1 MPRSFTALVLTLA
14 LLLLAQPVR
23 AQQSPESRPDSQPA
37 ARAPLGQRT
46 DSVAS
51 GSTRARE
58 LGAVK
63 VVAPRSRRAGYLV
76 TSSRTAMKTDTPLR
90 DTPQSATVLT
100 NHFIAD
106 QAMQSMADVVR
117 FIPGVTMAQ
126 GEGHRDAPIIRG
138 QSSTADFF
146 VDGVRDDAQYL
157 RDLYNVERIEALKG
171 SNAMMFGRG
180 GGGGVI
186 NQVRKEASMTPFGA
200 LTVEGGSFDHKRGTV
215 DVNRPLGDRAAVRL
229 NGVYEN
235 SEGFRDATHLERRG
249 VSPTA
254 TIQAGVGTV
263 VRLDYEFF
271 RDDRVVDRGIP
282 SFRGAPSPTS
292 ITTFFGDPDVSGA
305 RARVDAG
312 AVVVDRQLGG
322 GFVLRNRTRAAH
334 YDKFYQNV
342 YPGAVDSTG
351 TQVSLQGYNNATTRT
366 NLFNQ
371 TDLTR
376 SLATGSVKHTLL
388 AGAELSRQGTDNRR
402 NTAYFNG
409 SATSTSTL
417 VPFAQPTRTT
427 AVVFRPSATDADNHV
442 RADVAALY
450 AQDQVELTPKLQA
463 VLGLRVDDFALRFHN
478 NRTDQDLARTDR
490 LVSPRAG
497 LVFKPVAP
505 ASLYASYSVSHL
517 PSSGDQFSSLT
528 ATTEALEPERF
539 RSYEIGAKWDVHSA
553 LALTGALFQ
562 LDRSNSSAP
571 DPSNPSRIVQTG
583 AQRTTGYELGVSGE
597 VLPVWQV
604 VAGYSEQHAKIRSR
618 TTAAA
623 AGANVPLVPAH
634 TLSLW
639 NRVQLAPL
647 VGVGVGAV
655 HQARSFAAI
664 DNTVTL
670 PAFTRYDAALFV
682 LLPWRTRAQLNVE
695 NLFDTRYYGT
705 SQGNN
710 NIMPG
715 ASRTIRVS
723 LSTGL

>member
-1 MPRSFTALVLTLA
+1 MPRSFAALVPICS
-14 LLLLAQPVR
+14 LLLLSHPLGAQEATR
-23 AQQSPESRPDSQPA
+23 SQGDPEHA
-37 ARAPLGQRT
+37 ARPATASRS
-46 DSVAS
+46 DSAGSV
-51 GSTRARE
+51 STRPRE

-63 VVAPRSRRAGYLV
+63 VVAPRSRRTGYLAT
-76 TSSRTAMKTDTPLR
+76 TSRSAMKTDTPLR

-100 NHFIAD
+100 AHFIAD
-106 QAMQSMADVVR
+106 QAMESMADVVR

-186 NQVRKEASMTPFGA
+186 NQVRKEASMNPMGA
-200 LTVEGGSFDHKRGTV
+200 LTIEGGSFDHKRGTL

-235 SEGFRDATHLERRG
+235 SAGFRDATRLERRG

-254 TIQAGVGTV
+254 TIQAGPGTV
-263 VRLDYEFF
+263 VRLDYEYF

-282 SFRGAPSPTS
+282 SFRGAPSPAS

-312 AVVVDRQLGG
+312 AIVVDQQLGA
-322 GFVLRNRTRAAH
+322 GFALRNRTRAAR

-366 NLFNQ
+366 SLFNQ

-376 SLATGSVKHTLL
+376 SLATGSVKHTVLV
-388 AGAELSRQGTDNRR
+388 GAELSRQGTDNLR
-402 NTAYFNG
+402 NTGYFNG
-409 SATSTSTL
+409 SATSTSTS
-417 VPFAQPTRTT
+417 VPFAQPTRATS
-427 AVVFRPSATDADNHV
+427 VDFRPSPTDADNHV

-450 AQDQVELTPKLQA
+450 LQDQVELTPMLQA

-478 NRTDQDLARTDR
+478 ERTDQDLARTDR

-497 LVFKPVAP
+497 VVFKPVAP
-505 ASLYASYSVSHL
+505 ASLYASYGVSHL
-517 PSSGDQFSSLT
+517 PSAGDQFSSLT
-528 ATTEALEPERF
+528 ATTESLEPERF
-539 RSYEIGAKWDVHSA
+539 RNYEVGAKWDVHSS

-571 DPSNPSRIVQTG
+571 DPANPSRTIQTG
-583 AQRTTGYELGVSGE
+583 AQRTTGYELGASGE
-597 VLPVWQV
+597 LLPVWQV
-604 VAGYSEQHAKIRSR
+604 VAGYSQQHAEIRNR
-618 TTAAA
+618 TTAAP
-623 AGANVPLVPAH
+623 AGAIVPLVPAH

-639 NRVQLAPL
+639 NRVQLGPT
-647 VGVGVGAV
+647 VGVGAGAV

-682 LLPWRTRAQLNVE
+682 LLPWRTRAQVNVE
-695 NLFDTRYYGT
+695 NLLDTRYYGT

-715 ASRTIRVS
+715 ASRTVRVS
-723 LSTGL
+723 LTAGF